1 MEVWSMIMGLTFGA
15 FLLAVV
21 WPVID
26 VALSVYI
33 GVRGIYEGK
42 KRKKHVEKVLKCGTI
57 LYKEEE

>member
-33 GVRGIYEGK
+33 GVRGIYDGK
-42 KRKKHVEKVLKCGTI
+42 KAEETCGEGFEMWYYT
-57 LYKEEE
+57 L

>member
-1 MEVWSMIMGLTFGA
+1 MIMGLTFGA

-33 GVRGIYEGK
+33 GVRGIYDGK
-42 KRKKHVEKVLKCGTI
+42 KAEETCGVGVELWYYT
-57 LYKEEE
+57 L

>member
-42 KRKKHVEKVLKCGTI
+42 FW
-57 LYKEEE
+57 